1 MSVFGKGTET
11 IESSRFLLQK
21 FSSRLSVKAILF
33 LFSFIPGFW
42 LACMMDE
49 SCSQSDQIYTFTL
62 NFVVVWTQ
70 QLRSLL
76 RISRIFLLC
85 QSATF
90 PVFKCIEICGLNSVF
105 YSCSRCSCVSRI
117 CKIGVVG
124 VQYADPKMA
133 GPFLISPAIF
143 ESAYCRKFI
152 WYDVRSHILVTFN
165 FNFL

>member
-62 NFVVVWTQ
+62 NFVVV
-70 QLRSLL
+70 
-76 RISRIFLLC
+76 
-85 QSATF
+85 
-90 PVFKCIEICGLNSVF
+90 
-105 YSCSRCSCVSRI
+105 
-117 CKIGVVG
+117 
-124 VQYADPKMA
+124 
-133 GPFLISPAIF
+133 
-143 ESAYCRKFI
+143 
-152 WYDVRSHILVTFN
+152 
-165 FNFL
+165 